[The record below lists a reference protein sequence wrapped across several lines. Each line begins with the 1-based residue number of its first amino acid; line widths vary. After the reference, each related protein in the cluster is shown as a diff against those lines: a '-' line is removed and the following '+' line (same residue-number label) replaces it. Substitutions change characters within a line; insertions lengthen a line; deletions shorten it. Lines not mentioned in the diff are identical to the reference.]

1 MIGNKNMDVISD
13 KTDVLKILPEAAAD
27 LCTALFRN
35 SPAGIYITRD
45 GKFIYTNIEFRHI
58 TGYSQDELSGKDYL
72 RLINPRYRHMP
83 KQNMASLFEEEE
95 ENTSHE
101 FKITTHE
108 GKKKWI
114 NEKITYFKYGGNWLT
129 LGHWLDISEPHSV
142 EKAWR
147 EAERRFQSAFEDLTT
162 GLAIIGTD
170 GIFLKVNKA
179 FCDMLNY
186 EEKEILESRFDDV
199 ICPEDREA
207 CGDIMALF
215 LSLEKPETPAQR
227 RLQTRE
233 GRIVWTAM
241 SISLIGDTES
251 GPTYFIVHFQD
262 ITEQKRIED
271 GIKEE
276 ERLYHSLVDLSL
288 EPLTVTDLD
297 YHITHA
303 SQKFIALLGY
313 GTAADLL
320 GKKIGNLV
328 TADESEKFQL
338 KIMDILRSGKPD
350 KFTGSFLRKDGVAL
364 PVIVNISWVNND
376 KGAPACIVIQP
387 GEIVNPSFTRPETGT
402 DEAQPAVTPPEI
414 HVKEPAPATQPE
426 KAVMEDAAQ
435 AAVIPSIEKTADTTC
450 PPEQAAAAP
459 VTPSELSLA
468 LENTST
474 ALILMNADTTIAA
487 VNTAFEKMSG
497 YRRDEIEGK
506 KSWIEFVAKEDQPR
520 LKRNYLLRR
529 LDPASAPNTYEFKFL
544 DRDRTTRDV
553 LINITDVPG
562 TNRQAATILDVAEYK
577 KALQEAQVP
586 APPAEPLKQAEQ
598 VLDDKYLT
606 YLDAMPNS
614 VVVVDT
620 GGIITYAS
628 QKAIKIMAGGIKTDV
643 IGRNYLQFVRPGL
656 IEDVNADFRLL
667 FERGI
672 LKNRE
677 LDLVRTDGQVAPA
690 ELSARV
696 YENESGEPAGAV
708 FVFKDITR
716 QKLAEGAREESE
728 KYYRL
733 LAEHITDVVW
743 MMDRDLNFT
752 WMSDSGEKLRGFT
765 NEETMSM
772 SLDKLVTP
780 KSFETAMEFY
790 KSAFQEE
797 TEGKHPPDHIYS
809 LDLEMVHKNGSTI
822 WTENKFQLIRDE
834 RGRATGFIG
843 WGRDVSERRKAE
855 ETLELSLS
863 RLEKTVD
870 GAIAAMATVIEMRD
884 PYTAGHQLRVA
895 MIAAA
900 IAREMDLPDD
910 LVKGVEITGKIHDIG
925 KIYVPM
931 EILSKPGILNPIE
944 RQIIQTHA
952 RGSYDVLKSIDF
964 PWPVAQT
971 ALQHHERLDGSGY
984 PQGLKENEIMLEAK
998 ILMVAD
1004 VVEAMASHRPYRASR
1019 GLEAAL
1025 DEISKNRGVLYDPN
1039 VVDCCLRLF
1048 REKGFSLEETDVE
1061 R

>member
-1 MIGNKNMDVISD
+1 MDVISD

-45 GKFIYTNIEFRHI
+45 GKFIYTNIEFRRI

-199 ICPEDREA
+199 ICPEDRAA

-227 RLQTRE
+227 RLE
-233 GRIVWTAM
+233 AKDGRMVWAAM

-276 ERLYHSLVDLSL
+276 EHLYRSLVDLSL

-313 GTAADLL
+313 GTAGDLL
-320 GKKIGNLV
+320 GKKIGSLV
-328 TADESEKFQL
+328 TADESDKFQQ
-338 KIMDILRSGKPD
+338 KIMEILRGGKPD
-350 KFTGSFLRKDGVAL
+350 KFTGSFLRKDGVVL
-364 PVIVNISWVNND
+364 PVNVNISWINND
-376 KGAPACIVIQP
+376 KGAPVCIVIQP
-387 GEIVNPSFTRPETGT
+387 GEIAGPSDTRPEKVT
-402 DEAQPAVTPPEI
+402 DEAQAVVTPQEKD
-414 HVKEPAPATQPE
+414 VVEPTPATQPE
-426 KAVMEDAAQ
+426 KAAVEEAAP
-435 AAVIPSIEKTADTTC
+435 ATIIPPAEKTADTTC

-459 VTPSELSLA
+459 AKPSELSLA
-468 LENTST
+468 LETTST

-497 YRRDEIEGK
+497 YSRDEIEGK

-520 LKRNYLLRR
+520 LKKNYLLRR
-529 LDPASAPNTYEFKFL
+529 LDPESAPNTYEFKFL
-544 DRDRTTRDV
+544 DRVGTIRDV
-553 LINITDVPG
+553 LINITNVPG
-562 TNRQAATILDVAEYK
+562 SDRQTATILDVAEYK

-586 APPAEPLKQAEQ
+586 ANPPAEPPKQIEQ
-598 VLDDKYLT
+598 ALDDKYLT
-606 YLDAMPNS
+606 YLDAMPNA
-614 VVVVDT
+614 VVVLDT

-628 QKAIKIMAGGIKTDV
+628 PKAVEVMAGGIKTDI
-643 IGRNYLQFVRPGL
+643 IGKNYLKFIRPGL
-656 IEDVNADFRLL
+656 IEDVNADFRSLL
-667 FERGI
+667 DGGI

-677 LDLVRTDGQVAPA
+677 LELVRTDGHILPA

-696 YENESGEPAGAV
+696 YTNEQGEPAGVV
-708 FVFKDITR
+708 FVFKEVAR
-716 QKLAEGAREESE
+716 RKLAEYTREENE
-728 KYYRL
+728 KYYHL

-743 MMDRDLNFT
+743 IMDRDLNFT
-752 WMSDSGEKLRGFT
+752 WMSNSSEKLRGFT

-772 SLDKLVTP
+772 SLDQLVTP
-780 KSFETAMEFY
+780 ESLKNAMEY
-790 KSAFQEE
+790 YQTVLREE
-797 TEGKHPPDHIYS
+797 VEGKNPPDHIYV
-809 LDLEMVHKNGSTI
+809 LDMEMLHKNGSTI

-834 RGRATGFIG
+834 RGRVTGFVG
-843 WGRDVSERRKAE
+843 WGRDISERRKAE

-863 RLEKTVD
+863 RLENTVE

-884 PYTAGHQLRVA
+884 PYTAGHQQRVA
-895 MIAAA
+895 KIAEA
-900 IAREMDLPDD
+900 IAREMALPDD

-971 ALQHHERLDGSGY
+971 ALQHHERINGSGY

-1025 DEISKNRGVLYDPN
+1025 DEISKNRGTLYDSN

-1048 REKGFSLEETDVE
+1048 REKGFSLEETAVE
-1061 R
+1061 P